1 MWKRQGIKYVR
12 IKKKKL
18 EDYYST
24 VLLFEWHYN
33 MFLRKRAFGT
43 SHEAFFFLNTKKN

>member
-18 EDYYST
+18 EHCYST
-24 VLLFEWHYN
+24 VLLLEWHCN
-33 MFLRKRAFGT
+33 MFLRKMAFGT
-43 SHEAFFFLNTKKN
+43 SHEAFFFKY